1 MAQQPNIITTP
12 KGIALYPWLS
22 TPDTKFSEEG
32 EYKVNLVLSKEDAQ
46 PLVDEI
52 NRVFAENLAAETKK
66 QGKEIKTANPPYTD
80 QLDEAGQSTGNVIF
94 RFKSKAAYKPAI
106 FDAKGTTMTESNIW
120 GGSEIRVNGT
130 IAPYF
135 TSMVGAGIA
144 LRLRAVQVI
153 RLVEGAEGASRFG
166 FDETSGY
173 VHNAPDAVAEVFD
186 EPSAPET
193 IMEATPA
200 GKAKAIARNPD
211 VEFVGNAA
219 DVVPMAEP
227 EVVKTVSTNEG
238 SKDIADIVSKWG
250 AKA

>member
-46 PLVDEI
+46 PIVDEI
-52 NRVFAENLAAETKK
+52 NRVF
-66 QGKEIKTANPPYTD
+66 
-80 QLDEAGQSTGNVIF
+80 
-94 RFKSKAAYKPAI
+94 AI

-153 RLVEGAEGASRFG
+153 RLVEGGEGASRFG

-173 VHNAPDAVAEVFD
+173 VHNAPDAGAEVFD

-227 EVVKTVSTNEG
+227 EVVKTVSTNDG